1 MKKEHPL
8 VANGAAADKKR
19 LSAFVFLL
27 ALSVVAGYGS
37 LSETV
42 QQALNQSHDLR
53 MVVIS

>member
-1 MKKEHPL
+1 M
-8 VANGAAADKKR
+8 VVDRTAADKKR